1 MNWDIFE
8 EIFEAVMNELAICN
22 WWELF
27 DSGDFEVVE
36 ERICDRFGV
45 TDPTEV
51 EGFIEWNN
59 EMCDEL

>member
-8 EIFEAVMNELAICN
+8 EIFEAVMNELAICD

-27 DSGDFEVVE
+27 DSEDFEVVE

-45 TDPTEV
+45 TDPAEV

-59 EMCDEL
+59 MMCDEL

>member
-45 TDPTEV
+45 T

>member
-8 EIFEAVMNELAICN
+8 EIFEAVMR
-22 WWELF
+22 ELF

>member
-8 EIFEAVMNELAICN
+8 EIFEAVMGELGISD
-22 WWELF
+22 WWALF
-27 DSGDFEVVE
+27 DSEDFEVVE

-45 TDPTEV
+45 TDSAEV

-59 EMCDEL
+59 MMCDEL